1 MTPLFSRLMRSMKTR
16 IRIGAVVAGAFCLA
30 LFAHNPAA
38 RAAEL
43 IMFESPI
50 CEWCDEWHAEIG
62 PIYPLTQEGKCAP
75 LRSVDIHET
84 RPSDL
89 AHIGGIR
96 FTPTFVL
103 VEQGREVGRIL
114 GYAGEDFFWPLL
126 AEQIEQLPDKC
137 LGDAGS

>member
-1 MTPLFSRLMRSMKTR
+1 MKKR
-16 IRIGAVVAGAFCLA
+16 MHQMGAVAVGVLCA
-30 LFAHNPAA
+30 LVMTQTAKAQSV
-38 RAAEL
+38 EL

-50 CEWCDEWHAEIG
+50 CEWCDEWHAVIG
-62 PIYPLTQEGKCAP
+62 PIYPLTPEGKCAP
-75 LRSVDIHET
+75 LRSVDIYET
-84 RPSDL
+84 RPGDL

-126 AEQIEQLPDKC
+126 AEQIEQLSNSC
-137 LGDAGS
+137 LNKAGS